1 MTLFPFEILSG
12 ELRVLGFAVAVVV
25 GTAFGFVLERSGL
38 GRAQKLVGQFYG
50 TDMTVLK
57 VMFTGIATCMVGLV
71 LLSGIGILDLGAV
84 QAFYPTYLW
93 PMVAGGIALG
103 AGFVMSGYCPG
114 TSIVAAASGRLDA
127 VATVLGVA
135 AGSVL
140 YAEVEPALGAF
151 RRAGELGTYTLSR
164 WLGLPAAV
172 VVGGVL
178 VIAVAAFLAAERIE
192 RALGGGAAAS
202 SSQ

>member
-50 TDMTVLK
+50 HDMTVLK
-57 VMFTGIATCMVGLV
+57 VMFTGIATCMLGLV
-71 LLSGIGILDLGAV
+71 VLSAAGVLDLGSV

-93 PMVAGGIALG
+93 PMVAGGFALG
-103 AGFVMSGYCPG
+103 VGFVMSGYCPG

-127 VATVLGVA
+127 LATVFGVVV
-135 AGSVL
+135 GSVL
-140 YAEVEPALGAF
+140 YAELEPGLGAF
-151 RRAGELGTYTLSR
+151 RRAGELGTFTLSR
-164 WLGLPAAV
+164 WLGVHAGV
-172 VVGGVL
+172 VVGMVL
-178 VIAVAAFLAAERIE
+178 VVALAAFLAAERIE
-192 RALGGGAAAS
+192 RALAGPAAES
-202 SSQ
+202 TPP